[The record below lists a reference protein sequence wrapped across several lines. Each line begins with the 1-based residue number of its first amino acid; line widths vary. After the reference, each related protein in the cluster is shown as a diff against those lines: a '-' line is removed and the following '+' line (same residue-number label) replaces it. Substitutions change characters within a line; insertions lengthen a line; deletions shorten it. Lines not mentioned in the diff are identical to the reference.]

1 MTLGSIFSQE
11 DVRFGHPLDFLLF
24 LADLTTCRPDSYK
37 IIILSLHKK
46 SALQHNHQNNG

>member
-24 LADLTTCRPDSYK
+24 WTNLSACGPESYE
-37 IIILSLHKK
+37 IIILSLQKK
-46 SALQHNHQNNG
+46 ST